1 MLSRQCTT
9 KEEMSTINCTK
20 YFSENFTLVFLI
32 LQKMAAFIVGTKWCG
47 DDMPG
52 SCEREMLVLR
62 AHGESTASS
71 LCFWPNPTP
80 YSAANMYPQQGT
92 LDKSFISLGFLLD
105 FCRCCCY
112 FYIKPKSLGN
122 RLKKKEKTITHN
134 LSNVMILVYFLMCSY
149 LFFFPFKNILEI
161 KAISNFTSWMFF
173 WQCFV
178 FLNKDIWGLPWW
190 PSG

>member
-1 MLSRQCTT
+1 
-9 KEEMSTINCTK
+9 
-20 YFSENFTLVFLI
+20 
-32 LQKMAAFIVGTKWCG
+32 
-47 DDMPG
+47 MPG

-122 RLKKKEKTITHN
+122 RLKKKKTITHN

-161 KAISNFTSWMFF
+161 KAISNFTS
-173 WQCFV
+173 
-178 FLNKDIWGLPWW
+178 
-190 PSG
+190 